1 MTIQRLLKNEY
12 VLSLTQQQGVVQIEL
27 EQQQPLNK
35 N

>member
-12 VLSLTQQQGVVQIEL
+12 VLGLTQQQGVVQIEL